1 MLNEIRG
8 RLPKPEKEAA
18 QPCTAYGR
26 SRFTSR
32 ASSVFKNDPKA
43 ERSERVLLNVYLLR
57 TAVLKKPGVLLNL
70 LSTRFAFLCSNLLAD
85 LLADLLG

>member
-43 ERSERVLLNVYLLR
+43 ERSKSVERVLLNVYLLR
-57 TAVLKKPGVLLNL
+57 TAVLKKPGVLLNSCQL
-70 LSTRFAFLCSNLLAD
+70 DSLSFVLIF
-85 LLADLLG
+85 